1 MRSSDIFFSDNRNSP
16 FTSTFNGQIFLAHLD
31 SEESLFTPEVTPGV
45 STNPVFSSVFNT
57 PTKDRDDMV
66 DHRNQNLLGVDTA
79 SVVFELISSINTTS
93 NGAISINSLLH
104 SVNSLNMTVVR
115 DLPVLV
121 LSDSGTVSTSVS
133 SLEAVF
139 ADLNIRASETC
150 RVLSNIVLAGIFRN
164 TVRLSKSVDTSSI
177 TTLAGTTSTAV
188 NNSLDRKSDF
198 RESGV
203 SGDVDSISQ
212 SRSTSLSPARSAV
225 NGNVLVLSPGDVV
238 LSVDVSPIPG
248 GRKIVGANMSP
259 RELSSERFLTRVLE
273 EISNS
278 AALGASLGEKIFQ
291 SGVSFGLDFF
301 SSSTLIS
308 DVVSPGVLRNTPL
321 AFRLN
326 TEVVSTSDNS
336 EETAFTIVRSPGVS
350 NKPVFDTLFNT
361 VTNDRN
367 SVIESISTS
376 CIIDNTTSVVEE
388 ASSVNTADNGT
399 SLVDFVDH
407 SLFTIN
413 VTEFGNGVNGI
424 SGRNGALVSRPAVL
438 ALNHIIATDSS
449 VPALSLVVRAT
460 FVGNSVVVDIFK
472 GKSRVTTVAALV
484 FALRAGQKNL
494 RSQFEIGPLSLSGD
508 LNSVSKSRGGG
519 KGPAGTA
526 VLGNMLVSHKS
537 EVVDTVSV
545 IPKPL
550 IGSLA
555 GSKSLEG
562 SEDLGRE
569 LFTRNTDVSLVEGE
583 GNSEKD
589 G

>member
-1 MRSSDIFFSDNRNSP
+1 MRSSNIFFSDNRNSP
-16 FTSTFNGQIFLAHLD
+16 FASTFNSQIFLASLD
-31 SEESLFTPEVTPGV
+31 SEESLFTPEVTPRV
-45 STNPVFSSVFNT
+45 STNPVFSSIFNT
-57 PTKDRDDMV
+57 PTKNRDDVV
-66 DHRNQNLLGVDTA
+66 DSRNQNLLRVDTT
-79 SVVFELISSINTTS
+79 SIIFELISSINTTS
-93 NGAISINSLLH
+93 NRAISINSLLH
-104 SVNSLNMTVVR
+104 SVNTLNMSVVR

-121 LSDSGTVSTSVS
+121 LSDSGTVSASIS

-139 ADLNIRASETC
+139 TNLNIRASETC
-150 RVLSNIVLAGIFRN
+150 RVFSNIVLARIFRN

-188 NNSLDRKSDF
+188 NDSLDGKSDF
-198 RESGV
+198 REGGV
-203 SGDVDSISQ
+203 SGDIDSISQ
-212 SRSTSLSPARSAV
+212 SRSTTLSPARSAV
-225 NGNVLVLSPGDVV
+225 NRDVLVLSPGDVV
-238 LSVDVSPIPG
+238 LSTDVSPIPG
-248 GRKIVGANMSP
+248 SRKIVGANMSP
-259 RELSSERFLTRVLE
+259 REFSSEGFLTRVLE

-278 AALGASLGEKIFQ
+278 AALGTSLGEKIFQ
-291 SGVSFGLDFF
+291 SSVSFRLDFF

-308 DVVSPGVLRNTPL
+308 DIVSPGILRNTPL

-326 TEVVSTSDNS
+326 TKVVGTSDNS
-336 EETAFTIVRSPGVS
+336 EETTFTVVRSPGVS
-350 NKPVFDTLFNT
+350 DKPVFDTLFNA

-367 SVIESISTS
+367 SVIEGISTS
-376 CIIDNTTSVVEE
+376 CVIDNTTSVVEE
-388 ASSVNTADNGT
+388 TSSVNTADNGT
-399 SLVDFVDH
+399 SLVDFVNH

-438 ALNHIIATDSS
+438 ALDHIIATDTGI
-449 VPALSLVVRAT
+449 PALSLVVRAT

-494 RSQFEIGPLSLSGD
+494 RSQFEIGPLSLSGN

-526 VLGNMLVSHKS
+526 VLGDMLVSHES
-537 EVVDTVSV
+537 EIVDTVGIV
-545 IPKPL
+545 PKPL

-569 LFTRNTDVSLVEGE
+569 LFTRNTDVSLIEGE